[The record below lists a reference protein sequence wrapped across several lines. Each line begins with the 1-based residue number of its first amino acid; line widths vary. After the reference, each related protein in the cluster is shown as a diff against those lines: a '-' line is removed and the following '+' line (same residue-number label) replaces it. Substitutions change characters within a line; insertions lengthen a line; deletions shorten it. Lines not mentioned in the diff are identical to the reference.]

1 MVESV
6 QGVLGRYSGTRVA
19 KHRRSL
25 EKIKTR
31 LETLEANYTPQVV
44 NDGVVVLK
52 RGSKAN
58 PEAAQAYHQ
67 LRQQLP

>member
-1 MVESV
+1 MCIRDSS
-6 QGVLGRYSGTRVA
+6 RDARRVA

-25 EKIKTR
+25 EKIKAR
-31 LETLEANYTPQVV
+31 LDALEANYTPQVV

-58 PEAAQAYHQ
+58 PKAAQAYQQ